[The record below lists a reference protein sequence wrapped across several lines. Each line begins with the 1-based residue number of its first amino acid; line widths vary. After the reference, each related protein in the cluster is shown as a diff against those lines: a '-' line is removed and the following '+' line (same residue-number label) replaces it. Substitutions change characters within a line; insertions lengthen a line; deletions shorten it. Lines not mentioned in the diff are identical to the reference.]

1 MIRDAMLG
9 AATYLG
15 DNTVPV
21 LDDIVA
27 GLRAAGFEIAVDA
40 TAGRDSTDAARHAA
54 GVDLVWMCGS
64 LASVMLAAGRLD
76 HEVVAAPVFPGEA
89 NALYRSVFVARGD
102 GPGSLD
108 EALDAT
114 IGINEP
120 ESWSGNHG
128 LRRFAATRLG
138 TRWFTSEAPTGSHR
152 GSLSA
157 VATGMCDVAGIDSSI
172 WNAMAAAGDPVLEGL
187 RVIGTADDWP
197 APPILI
203 GRNAPPGLA
212 AALLGLRPDGLVRLV
227 PAAAED
233 YAFMQV

>member
-15 DNTVPV
+15 DNTAPV

-27 GLRAAGFEIAVDA
+27 GLCATGFEIAVDA

-54 GVDLVWMCGS
+54 DVDLVWMCGS

-89 NALYRSVFVARGD
+89 NALYRSVFVVRGD
-102 GPGSLD
+102 GPESLE

-128 LRRFAATRLG
+128 LRRFVAAQPG
-138 TRWFTSEAPTGSHR
+138 AGWFTSEVPTGSHR
-152 GSLSA
+152 GSLGA

-172 WNAMAAAGDPVLEGL
+172 WNAMAAAGDPVLAGL
-187 RVIGTADDWP
+187 RVIGTTDDWP
-197 APPILI
+197 APPLLI
-203 GRNAPPGLA
+203 GPNAPPGLA
-212 AALLGLRPDGLVRLV
+212 AALLGLRPAGLVGLA
-227 PAAAED
+227 PATTED
-233 YAFMQV
+233 YSFMRV